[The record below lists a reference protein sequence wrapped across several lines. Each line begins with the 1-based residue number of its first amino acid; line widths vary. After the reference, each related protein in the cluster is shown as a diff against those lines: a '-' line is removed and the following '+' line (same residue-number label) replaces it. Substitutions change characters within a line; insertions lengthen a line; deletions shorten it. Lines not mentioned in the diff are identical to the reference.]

1 MLRKLVSM
9 LAVAGF
15 VLSAAGAAS
24 AGVFLPRSSEIVYK
38 LGGLPSITV
47 TGTYGGGGWASVSNN
62 GSVHDLSDTTG
73 IWNTAAN
80 SPGTS
85 LFTGVAL
92 ITDLLITL
100 ENNSGSFAAGFS
112 AANSVA
118 GNLTNSRQSVY
129 SGTVCPDGCLGGTET
144 ISGQNIIIILGNP
157 LIFQNDILGIGG
169 TGTVMVGQAVIA
181 ATGGPFVT
189 GKVKITNIT
198 SNVVQLPG
206 RQGPPSST
214 PAVRFTGLA
223 FTLDPTSMEEIKT
236 FTTLEGFV
244 TSHPAGILKTNAS
257 VTLKGTNTLGSASAG
272 GAVTLVTPLRI
283 DTGPLAVGNI
293 PGKMTK
299 TFVFVPEPG
308 TMLLL
313 ASGAAGLVILG
324 RRRSRK

>member
-1 MLRKLVSM
+1 MLRRLLVL
-9 LAVAGF
+9 LAVIGFVVGTASSALAGF
-15 VLSAAGAAS
+15 L
-24 AGVFLPRSSEIVYK
+24 LPRSSEIVYK
-38 LGGLPSITV
+38 LGGLPSVHV
-47 TGTYGGGGWASVSNN
+47 TGTYSGGGWASVSDN
-62 GSVHDLSDTTG
+62 GSNHDLTDSTG
-73 IWNTAAN
+73 IWNTVAN

-100 ENNSGSFAAGFS
+100 ENNSGSFTAGFS

-157 LIFQNDILGIGG
+157 LIFQNNILGIGG

-206 RQGPPSST
+206 RQAT
-214 PAVRFTGLA
+214 PFETPVRFTGLA

-236 FTTLEGFV
+236 FTTLEGFI
-244 TSHPAGILKTNAS
+244 TSNASGVLKTNAS
-257 VTLKGTNTLGSASAG
+257 VTLKGTNTLASAAQG

>member
-1 MLRKLVSM
+1 MLRRLLVL
-9 LAVAGF
+9 LAVIGF
-15 VLSAAGAAS
+15 VVGSASSAL

-47 TGTYGGGGWASVSNN
+47 TGTYGGGGWASVTNN
-62 GSVHDLSDTTG
+62 GSVHDLSDSTG
-73 IWNTAAN
+73 IWNTVAN

-100 ENNSGSFAAGFS
+100 ENNAGSFAAGFS

-118 GNLTNSRQSVY
+118 GNLSNSRQSVY
-129 SGTVCPDGCLGGTET
+129 SGTLCPDGCLGGTET
-144 ISGQNIIIILGNP
+144 ISGQNIIIILGGA
-157 LIFQNDILGIGG
+157 LVFQNNILGIGG

-206 RQGPPSST
+206 RQVPPSS
-214 PAVRFTGLA
+214 PPVRFTGLA
-223 FTLDPTSMEEIKT
+223 FTLDPSSMEEVKT

-244 TSHPAGILKTNAS
+244 TSHPGAVLKTNAS